1 MSKMLGN
8 IGKATVGTARAGLNV
23 GLATLKT
30 PGAKLAQ
37 ARSAALTRK
46 SNIEKGITRKLGSR
60 LGLRDDEYSRQKRI
74 DKIGKLRSKVA
85 AKKSTRPV
93 QKINTDQ
100 KVPTPKALPAARGQK
115 VPTPKALPAARGQ
128 KALPPASDIK
138 ALPPASDIKALP
150 GSKETTYAKRPT
162 DAGKTLSIAK
172 TKAARENALS
182 KAASSRRAAG
192 NPDKP
197 DAQRARRDLAYR
209 RRMMQQ
215 REEFI
220 YEVGQMKEKKLN
232 KVIDI
237 LKGKK
242 NNIEISPKIKE
253 SMNWKDNYKPI
264 EIETT
269 NLIEPKKLNPSDWRK
284 EIFEI

>member
-23 GLATLKT
+23 GLAALKT

-100 KVPTPKALPAARGQK
+100 KVPTPKALPAARS
-115 VPTPKALPAARGQ
+115 Q

-150 GSKETTYAKRPT
+150 GSKETTYAKQPT
-162 DAGKTLSIAK
+162 DVGKTLSIVK

-197 DAQRARRDLAYR
+197 DAQRARRDIAYR

>member
-23 GLATLKT
+23 GLAALKT

-46 SNIEKGITRKLGSR
+46 SNIEKGVTRKLGSR

-74 DKIGKLRSKVA
+74 DKA

-100 KVPTPKALPAARGQK
+100 KVPTPKALPAARS
-115 VPTPKALPAARGQ
+115 Q

-162 DAGKTLSIAK
+162 NAGKTLSIVK
-172 TKAARENALS
+172 TKAARKNALS

>member
-23 GLATLKT
+23 GLAALKT

-46 SNIEKGITRKLGSR
+46 SNIEKGVTRKLGSR

-74 DKIGKLRSKVA
+74 DKA

-100 KVPTPKALPAARGQK
+100 KVPTPKALPAARS
-115 VPTPKALPAARGQ
+115 Q

-162 DAGKTLSIAK
+162 NAGKTLSIVK
-172 TKAARENALS
+172 TKAARKNALS

-197 DAQRARRDLAYR
+197 DAQRARRDPAYKAR
-209 RRMMQQ
+209 LIQQ
-215 REEFI
+215 QQVGEELI